1 LAGPHRRR
9 LIRRLSDRDPELG
22 ACREFGD
29 PPDDI
34 RTGHTYV
41 STVRV
46 VIEFAGDGQWSGT
59 LHAEPSPV
67 VDAPFEGR
75 LDLLRLLEALVDR
88 GHDDTTRTATADG
101 KREP

>member
-1 LAGPHRRR
+1 MAGRRGRR
-9 LIRRLSDRDPELG
+9 LIRRLSRDPERG
-22 ACREFGD
+22 ACREFRD
-29 PPDDI
+29 PPDDS
-34 RTGHTYV
+34 RTGRTYV
-41 STVRV
+41 SIVRV

-75 LDLLRLLEALVDR
+75 LDLLRLLEALVDH

>member
-1 LAGPHRRR
+1 MAGRHGRR
-9 LIRRLSDRDPELG
+9 LIRRLSDRDPERG
-22 ACREFGD
+22 ACREFRD

-41 STVRV
+41 PTVRV

-75 LDLLRLLEALVDR
+75 LDLLRLLEALVDH
-88 GHDDTTRTATADG
+88 GHDDTTRTATADEKG
-101 KREP
+101 EP

>member
-1 LAGPHRRR
+1 MAGRHGCR

-22 ACREFGD
+22 ASREFRD
-29 PPDDI
+29 PPDDS

-46 VIEFAGDGQWSGT
+46 VIEFAGDGHWSGI

-75 LDLLRLLEALVDR
+75 LDLLRLLEALVDH
-88 GHDDTTRTATADG
+88 GHNDTTRTATADG

>member
-1 LAGPHRRR
+1 MAGRHRRR
-9 LIRRLSDRDPELG
+9 HIRRLSDRDPEPG
-22 ACREFGD
+22 AWMEFRD

-34 RTGHTYV
+34 NTGHTYV

-59 LHAEPSPV
+59 LHAVPSPV

-75 LDLLRLLEALVDR
+75 LDLLRLLEALVDH
-88 GHDDTTRTATADG
+88 GHDDTTRTATADEKG
-101 KREP
+101 EP